1 MSEEKF
7 GLDIGTWNIRLSSLG
22 SGTYISEKNVIAVKD
37 KKYVIGYGNEAF
49 EMYERAPENVEV
61 VFPVQDSVISEI
73 DKMQL
78 ILEYIYKKINRG
90 KMLKGGNFL
99 ISVPTDTTEVEKR
112 AFHELVA
119 NSRLRA
125 RSIYMVEKSVADA
138 IGCGIDIKSPK
149 GNFIV
154 NIGADTTDITVLSL
168 GSIVMNHIVKI
179 AGRRF
184 DEAIITAVKQTEQ
197 KLIGYKTAEQLK
209 IQLADLAD
217 NAEPKEMQIF
227 ARMMATGLPVRT
239 VISSEII
246 NKAVKEAIF
255 PLLDT
260 IRSTLEKTPPELA
273 ADIIENGIYLQGGSA
288 AIANIGGLF
297 ARETGIKVKL
307 LKDPGNSTIRGVTT
321 ILSNP
326 RFDSVRYI
334 PKEKEY
340 N

>member
-1 MSEEKF
+1 MSEDKF

-22 SGTYISEKNVIAVKD
+22 AGTFISEKNVIAVRD
-37 KKYVIGYGNEAF
+37 RKYVIGYCDEAF

-61 VFPVQDSVISEI
+61 SFPVQDSVISQI
-73 DKMQL
+73 DKMQM

-90 KMLKGGNFL
+90 KMVKGGDFL

-119 NSRLRA
+119 NSRLKA
-125 RSIYMVEKSVADA
+125 RSIFMVEKSVADA
-138 IGCGIDIKSPK
+138 VSCGIDIKSPK

-154 NIGADTTDITVLSL
+154 NIGADTTDITVISL
-168 GSIVMNHIVKI
+168 GSIVINHKVKI

-184 DEAIITAVKQTEQ
+184 DEAIVNAVRQSEK
-197 KLIGYKTAEQLK
+197 KLIGFKTAEQLK
-209 IQLADLAD
+209 IRLADLDDVPAPD
-217 NAEPKEMQIF
+217 EMQIF

-239 VISSEII
+239 TIDSALVS
-246 NKAVKEAIF
+246 KAVKDAIR
-255 PLLDT
+255 PLIDL
-260 IRSTLEKTPPELA
+260 IRNTLEKTPPELA

-288 AIANIGGLF
+288 SLRNIGGLF
-297 ARETGIKVKL
+297 AKETGIRVKL

-321 ILSNP
+321 ILGNSRYN
-326 RFDSVRYI
+326 SVRYI
-334 PKEKEY
+334 PQEKEY

>member
-1 MSEEKF
+1 MSDEKY

-37 KKYVIGYGNEAF
+37 NKYIIGYCDEAF
-49 EMYERAPENVEV
+49 AMYERAPENVEV
-61 VFPVQDSVISEI
+61 SFPVQDSVISEI
-73 DKMQL
+73 DKMQM
-78 ILEYIYKKINRG
+78 ILEYIYRKINRG

-119 NSRLRA
+119 NSKLRA

-138 IGCGIDIKSPK
+138 VGCGIDIKSPK

-154 NIGADTTDITVLSL
+154 NIGADTTDITVISL
-168 GSIVMNHIVKI
+168 GSIVINHKVKI

-184 DEAIITAVKQTEQ
+184 DEAIFNAVKQIEHKQ
-197 KLIGYKTAEQLK
+197 IGLKTAEQLK
-209 IQLADLAD
+209 IGLADMG
-217 NAEPKEMQIF
+217 ETPEQKEMQIF
-227 ARMMATGLPVRT
+227 ARVMSTGLPVRT
-239 VISSEII
+239 TIRSDIV
-246 NKAVKEAIF
+246 NKAVKDALM
-255 PLLDT
+255 PLIDMV
-260 IRSTLEKTPPELA
+260 RNTLEKTPPELA

-288 AIANIGGLF
+288 AMTNIGNLF
-297 ARETGIKVKL
+297 AKETGIRVKL

-321 ILSNP
+321 ILSNS
-326 RFDSVRYI
+326 RYNSVRYI
-334 PKEKEY
+334 PQEKEY